1 MDDMYNKLGWAYEQ
15 KGNLALAEAN
25 YRKALE
31 IEPDYEIARHNLGN
45 VLLKQGK
52 LDEAVV
58 CFNELLRQ
66 KKDSVGVHYRLAVV
80 LCIQGKYDDAIK
92 HFARVLELN
101 PKYPNAHKRMGE
113 VLAAAGR
120 MDEAVAHLNAALQT
134 STNQSEVY
142 AKLGAAYMQL
152 SKYELAI
159 QNLTKAIELKPDG
172 VEALNNMAWLL
183 ATVGDVSIQD
193 ANRAIEFAER
203 ACELTGYKNPES
215 LDTLAAAYAA
225 AGRFNDAV
233 TTAQQAVD
241 AAKAG
246 GQEDLSGE
254 IQDRIKLYQVGQ
266 PYRQK

>member
-1 MDDMYNKLGWAYEQ
+1 MHDN
-15 KGNLALAEAN
+15 
-25 YRKALE
+25 
-31 IEPDYEIARHNLGN
+31 
-45 VLLKQGK
+45 
-52 LDEAVV
+52 
-58 CFNELLRQ
+58 
-66 KKDSVGVHYRLAVV
+66 LAVV
-80 LCIQGKYDDAIK
+80 LSMQGKYDDAIK
-92 HFARVLELN
+92 HLARVLELN
-101 PKYPNAHKRMGE
+101 PKYPDGHKRIGE
-113 VLAAAGR
+113 VLLAAGKAS
-120 MDEAVAHLNAALQT
+120 EAIAHFNSALQT

-142 AKLGAAYMQL
+142 AELGAAYMQL

-203 ACELTGYKNPES
+203 ACKLTGYKNPES

-225 AGRFNDAV
+225 AVRFDDAV

-246 GQEDLSGE
+246 GKEDLSGK
-254 IQDRIKLYQVGQ
+254 IQSRVKLYQVGQ